1 MKSKPSENID
11 NQSGGTAAK
20 ISYSPDELAE
30 VFKTS
35 RHDFYG
41 INLAEATNNW
51 SPTIIYSF
59 LYELREPDNIKEAI
73 EWLIISWEKSHHLY
87 ETYELAFDETLNSA
101 YDTFK
106 AFLHCTKDKLEER
119 YKEEKREEELFT
131 RRVGGYIPD
140 TVTADLQE
148 ATSETDQTQEPSFGN
163 SNGIMI
169 PEYHI
174 SDLTEESQKILLIED
189 EAYSQLTDISR
200 GEIWPWIK
208 KKGLKY
214 ANVVRFVFR
223 YLGFIP
229 RKCSVLKFTNLFNEM
244 VPEAKLKPDTVS
256 SYGDANNDD
265 FEAFEKLPKWKS
277 LKKDSE
283 AIIAMVKPVS
293 DLHSAA

>member
-1 MKSKPSENID
+1 MKSKSSENID

-20 ISYSPDELAE
+20 ISYSPEELAE
-30 VFKTS
+30 VFMTS

-41 INLAEATNNW
+41 INLAESTNNW

-73 EWLIISWEKSHHLY
+73 EWLIISWEKSHHLDD
-87 ETYELAFDETLNSA
+87 TYEKAFDEKLNN
-101 YDTFK
+101 DHDMFK
-106 AFLHCTKDKLEER
+106 ALLHDIKDKLEKR
-119 YKEEKREEELFT
+119 YNREKREEELFT

-140 TVTADLQE
+140 TVTVDPQE
-148 ATSETDQTQEPSFGN
+148 AVSATDQTQEPSFGN
-163 SNGIMI
+163 SNEIMI

-244 VPEAKLKPDTVS
+244 VPDAKLKPDTVS

-265 FEAFEKLPKWKS
+265 FEAFEKMAKWKP
-277 LKKDSE
+277 LKMDSE
-283 AIIAMVKPVS
+283 AIFAMVKPVS